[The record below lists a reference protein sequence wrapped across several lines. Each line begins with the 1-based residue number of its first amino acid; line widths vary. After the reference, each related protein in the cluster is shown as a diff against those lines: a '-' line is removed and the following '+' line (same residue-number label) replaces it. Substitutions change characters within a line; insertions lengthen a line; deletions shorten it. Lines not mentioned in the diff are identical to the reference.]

1 MLSLGCD
8 PGSRAEIVATSS
20 VIPRAREW
28 RRSRYRG
35 CNVED
40 LRTWRRERESALR
53 SARKLQQ
60 LTSKRLL
67 HEDTL
72 TEEEQARTDIEP
84 AASFSKEEITQLL
97 KNIQKGG
104 EERATSLHLLRRGLR
119 VRETQQKFIRL
130 EGSMRV
136 LISLFTSNLPDL
148 QMDAAHCLHEL
159 SHSSDPNVAEAC
171 LPATSYLLTYLS
183 GHSIPLIELCLYTLG
198 NLVVEMKA
206 VKKQLIPQ
214 GIIPILASCIRSPHV
229 VVQEGVGYVL
239 SQLLQSREAQ
249 AEIVPLILD
258 STLPQDMLRLVC
270 SKLEEGIGAAVEFA
284 WGLHYIICS
293 QVNNSLL
300 ISQGTVPSLVQ
311 LLVELASVL
320 SATSTEGLELL
331 LCPVVRCVANL
342 LAEDGAV
349 VGQLVVDEEGLL
361 RALFV
366 CIQYFLVKHPFIVQE
381 CLWLINN
388 LTADSTES
396 CSILLNLD
404 LLPTLLK
411 LLSSHHMVNL
421 LILTVLC
428 NVAAKG
434 AVYCQTLY
442 KKAVLPPLVSILAL
456 SDTEVVGQILELLH
470 LLFLH
475 CPEAATDFADQRG
488 EQALQQHHSTLQLQE
503 RVRALIQVVRDPGS
517 LSLH

>member
-1 MLSLGCD
+1 MLSLQSD
-8 PGSRAEIVATSS
+8 PVSGAATVAASAG
-20 VIPRAREW
+20 IPCARDW
-28 RRSRYRG
+28 KRSRYRS
-35 CNVED
+35 CNAED
-40 LRTWRRERESALR
+40 LRAWRRERESALR
-53 SARKLQQ
+53 SARRLQQ

-72 TEEEQARTDIEP
+72 TEEEQVRNDAET
-84 AASFSKEEITQLL
+84 AALFSEEEILQLL
-97 KNIQKGG
+97 KKVQKGT
-104 EERATSLHLLRRGLR
+104 EERVTSLRLLRRALR
-119 VRETQQKFIRL
+119 LRDNQQTFIRL

-136 LISLFTSNLPDL
+136 LIGLFTSNLPDL

-159 SHSSDPNVAEAC
+159 SHSSDPDVAAAC

-183 GHSIPLIELCLYTLG
+183 GHSIALI
-198 NLVVEMKA
+198 
-206 VKKQLIPQ
+206 
-214 GIIPILASCIRSPHV
+214 SPYV

-249 AEIVPLILD
+249 TEIVPLILD
-258 STLPQDMLRLVC
+258 STLPQDMLHLVC
-270 SKLEEGIGAAVEFA
+270 SNIEEGIGAAVECA

-300 ISQGTVPSLVQ
+300 ISQRIVPSLVQ
-311 LLVELASVL
+311 LLVELASML
-320 SATSTEGLELL
+320 STTSTEGLELL

-349 VGQLVVDEEGLL
+349 VGQLVADEECLL
-361 RALFV
+361 RVLFV
-366 CIQYFLVKHPFIVQE
+366 FIQYFFVKHLFIVQE

-388 LTADSTES
+388 LTADSTTS
-396 CSILLNLD
+396 CCALLNLD
-404 LLPTLLK
+404 LFPPLLQ

-421 LILTVLC
+421 LVLTVLC
-428 NVAAKG
+428 NTAAKG

-442 KKAVLPPLVSILAL
+442 KKAVLLPLIGILAL

-475 CPEAATDFADQRG
+475 CPEAAIDFVAQAG
-488 EQALQQHHSTLQLQE
+488 PQALQQHLNNLQLQE
-503 RVRALIQVVRDPGS
+503 RVKALIQTVSELGAPS
-517 LSLH
+517 LN

>member
-1 MLSLGCD
+1 MLSLQSD
-8 PGSRAEIVATSS
+8 PVSGAATVAASAG
-20 VIPRAREW
+20 IPCARDW
-28 RRSRYRG
+28 KRSRYRS
-35 CNVED
+35 CNAED
-40 LRTWRRERESALR
+40 LRAWRRERESALR
-53 SARKLQQ
+53 SARRLQQ

-72 TEEEQARTDIEP
+72 TDEEQVRTDAETAALFSEEEIL
-84 AASFSKEEITQLL
+84 QLL
-97 KNIQKGG
+97 KKVQKGT
-104 EERATSLHLLRRGLR
+104 EERVTSLRLLRRALR
-119 VRETQQKFIRL
+119 LRDNQQTFIRL

-136 LISLFTSNLPDL
+136 LIGLFTSNLPDL

-159 SHSSDPNVAEAC
+159 SHSSDPDVAAAC

-183 GHSIPLIELCLYTLG
+183 GHSIALIELCLYTLG

-206 VKKQLIPQ
+206 VKKQLLPQ
-214 GIIPILASCIRSPHV
+214 GIIPILASCIKSPYV

-239 SQLLQSREAQ
+239 SQLLQSKEAQ

-258 STLPQDMLRLVC
+258 STLPQDMLHLVC
-270 SKLEEGIGAAVEFA
+270 SNIEEGIGAAVECA

-300 ISQGTVPSLVQ
+300 ISQRIVPSLVQ
-311 LLVELASVL
+311 LLVELASML
-320 SATSTEGLELL
+320 STTSTEGLELL

-349 VGQLVVDEEGLL
+349 VGQLVADEECLL
-361 RALFV
+361 RVLFV
-366 CIQYFLVKHPFIVQE
+366 FIQYFFVKHLFIVQE

-388 LTADSTES
+388 LTADSTTS
-396 CSILLNLD
+396 CCALLNLD
-404 LLPTLLK
+404 LFPALLQ

-421 LILTVLC
+421 LVLTVLC
-428 NVAAKG
+428 NTAAKG

-442 KKAVLPPLVSILAL
+442 KKAVLLPLIGILAL

-475 CPEAATDFADQRG
+475 CPEAAIDFVAQAG
-488 EQALQQHHSTLQLQE
+488 PQALQQHLNTLQLQE
-503 RVRALIQVVRDPGS
+503 RVKALIQTVSELGAPS
-517 LSLH
+517 LN